1 MSLTKKLLGSF
12 GAMLGLVLLLGAGG
26 LLITRD
32 LSGDLERA
40 ANVTA
45 RQQYL
50 AGQVSADAAEL
61 ASLERGTVLA
71 AMLAD
76 GTHQVAYQQAFGEHA
91 ASLGNALSEL
101 RKMADTSEAAARLQ
115 SLEQE
120 ASLVAQAHEQLR
132 QAMASQ
138 QMDAGMVI
146 FAQKVQPTLEEIGR
160 QAVSLVEQQTR
171 DLASASAVS
180 SAKSARSTMVTIAL
194 LLLGL
199 GVGAAV
205 LLLVRQ
211 AGAALK
217 DLATRMSDSAERV
230 SGAASLVSGSSQSLA
245 SGASQQAASLEE
257 TSASTEEITSITRK
271 NADHALQVA
280 GLMQQSADGAVA
292 VNQSLDRM
300 VEQMK
305 EIGNSSN
312 KIARIIKVIDEIAFQ
327 TNILALNAAVEAA
340 RAGEAGLGFAVVA
353 DEVRN
358 LAQRCAQA
366 ARDTAGL
373 IEDSIVTSRDG
384 NARLDQMA
392 SNVRGMTES
401 ATQVKSLVD
410 EVNMGSQEQARGME
424 QIARAIAQME
434 QVTQR
439 TAASAEESAS
449 AGTDLN
455 SHANALRSW
464 CTRCVTW
471 WERSREEPD
480 ARAGMGAGRNP
491 AQSRIRLHLYA
502 IDFDRVAVHSARDG
516 DFMAGV
522 GNDFVLVGNLVY
534 LAVAH
539 ENGRGSTLDAARC
552 TGSMVVTRAMIF
564 LLARTCRI
572 RDVAR
577 PIGSHRTNRTKRKH
591 RQYFLHNAPLRLEF
605 FPVTN
610 DYTPHHG
617 RAATPYVVRKITLV
631 NNSAGFGNAPYYSA
645 HSIKQVFSPLRFAV
659 AQHAHQV
666 PAGMQAERPRL
677 PQQLHARF
685 LRSPAAFAIVAE
697 VAARHQVFP
706 GRFAGARPRNH
717 VIQGQFAGRHRA
729 VAILAGVPV
738 AHQNILARERP
749 RLPRNP
755 AIFQQADH
763 ARQAD

>member
-40 ANVTA
+40 AKVTA

-91 ASLGNALSEL
+91 ASLGKALSEL
-101 RKMADTSEAAARLQ
+101 RKMAETTEAAARLQ

-120 ASLVAQAHEQLR
+120 ASLVAQAHDQLR

-146 FAQKVQPTLEEIGR
+146 FAQKVQPSLEEIGR

-205 LLLVRQ
+205 LLLVRH

-217 DLATRMSDSAERV
+217 DLAARMSESAEKV

-300 VEQMK
+300 VEQMR

-366 ARDTAGL
+366 ARDTAGT
-373 IEDSIVTSRDG
+373 D
-384 NARLDQMA
+384 
-392 SNVRGMTES
+392 RG
-401 ATQVKSLVD
+401 
-410 EVNMGSQEQARGME
+410 
-424 QIARAIAQME
+424 
-434 QVTQR
+434 
-439 TAASAEESAS
+439 
-449 AGTDLN
+449 
-455 SHANALRSW
+455 
-464 CTRCVTW
+464 
-471 WERSREEPD
+471 
-480 ARAGMGAGRNP
+480 
-491 AQSRIRLHLYA
+491 
-502 IDFDRVAVHSARDG
+502 FD
-516 DFMAGV
+516 
-522 GNDFVLVGNLVY
+522 
-534 LAVAH
+534 
-539 ENGRGSTLDAARC
+539 C
-552 TGSMVVTRAMIF
+552 
-564 LLARTCRI
+564 
-572 RDVAR
+572 DVAR
-577 PIGSHRTNRTKRKH
+577 WQRTSGSDGEQCTRDDRECH
-591 RQYFLHNAPLRLEF
+591 
-605 FPVTN
+605 
-610 DYTPHHG
+610 
-617 RAATPYVVRKITLV
+617 
-631 NNSAGFGNAPYYSA
+631 AGE
-645 HSIKQVFSPLRFAV
+645 I
-659 AQHAHQV
+659 
-666 PAGMQAERPRL
+666 
-677 PQQLHARF
+677 
-685 LRSPAAFAIVAE
+685 
-697 VAARHQVFP
+697 
-706 GRFAGARPRNH
+706 
-717 VIQGQFAGRHRA
+717 AGR
-729 VAILAGVPV
+729 
-738 AHQNILARERP
+738 
-749 RLPRNP
+749 
-755 AIFQQADH
+755 
-763 ARQAD
+763 